1 MDEAV
6 IQRALGQFDRTAWI
20 VTSSDG
26 DELGGLVA
34 TFVNSA
40 SLVPALPR
48 LLVGIAVHHHTW
60 RLIRTSRTFA
70 AHLVDEAHCDL
81 LWRFGLSTGHAT
93 NKFAGVSWR
102 RATSG
107 APVLDGAFAWLDC
120 SVETTFDIGDRS
132 LFVGAIV
139 DGQINH
145 AGSAVTAARLFELAD
160 DNQRRRLLDDRRRDE
175 ALDAGAIRQW
185 RAAQRGTSP
194 S

>member
-20 VTSSDG
+20 VTSSAG
-26 DELGGLVA
+26 GELGGLVA

-48 LLVGIAVHHHTW
+48 LVVGIAVHHHTW
-60 RLIRTSRTFA
+60 RLMRNSRTFA

-81 LWRFGLSTGHAT
+81 LWRFGLSTGHST
-93 NKFAGVSWR
+93 DKFAGVAWR

-107 APVLDGAFAWLDC
+107 APVLDDACAWLDC
-120 SVETTFDIGDRS
+120 VVEATFEIGDRS

-139 DGQINH
+139 DGQVNR
-145 AGSAVTAARLFELAD
+145 TAPAITASQLFERAD
-160 DNQRRRLLDDRRRDE
+160 DEQRRRLLDDRRRDE
-175 ALDAGAIRQW
+175 ALDASAIRQW
-185 RAAQRGTSP
+185 RAAQRGTLP